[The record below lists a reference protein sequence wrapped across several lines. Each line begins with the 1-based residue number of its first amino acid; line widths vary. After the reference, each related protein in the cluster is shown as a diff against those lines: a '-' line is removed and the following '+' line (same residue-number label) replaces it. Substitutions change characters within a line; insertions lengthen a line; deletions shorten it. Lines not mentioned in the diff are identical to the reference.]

1 MKTKKCLLAFGL
13 SIQAVIPSVTLATN
27 VNTNEKQMTALL
39 AQFGVPLSNSQRQ
52 QQEFYQQQIRS
63 QGSRRNQEQLWEA
76 IEDSKRKNEIARVER
91 IKQARESARESI
103 PRLES
108 TRDYLALG
116 QAWRTLEEWD
126 KGLAAAEKAVEAQP
140 NVVAGYTLRASL
152 RKRLNN
158 IAGAIA
164 DFDRVIE
171 IEPDF
176 YGYYKLRGTLKKSF
190 DKSGAIQDFRI
201 AMKMIRVDNRFNLIR
216 DERLKEMAK
225 DLESLGATE

>member
-1 MKTKKCLLAFGL
+1 MKIKKYLFAFGL
-13 SIQAVIPSVTLATN
+13 SIQAFIPPTALAINVITDPNERSTATF
-27 VNTNEKQMTALL
+27 LL
-39 AQFGVPLSNSQRQ
+39 AQAYGSPNSSIQRQ
-52 QQEFYQQQIRS
+52 TEYYQQIKRS
-63 QGSRRNQEQLWEA
+63 RLIQQQKQEQYELGLQRDEL
-76 IEDSKRKNEIARVER
+76 ARVER

-108 TRDYLALG
+108 TKDYLALG
-116 QAWRTLEEWD
+116 RAWRTLEEWD